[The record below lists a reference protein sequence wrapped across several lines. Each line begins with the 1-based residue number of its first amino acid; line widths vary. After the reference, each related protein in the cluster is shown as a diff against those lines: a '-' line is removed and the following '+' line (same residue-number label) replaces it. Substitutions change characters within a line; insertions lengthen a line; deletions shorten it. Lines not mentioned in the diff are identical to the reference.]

1 MTETIQ
7 IISNLI
13 SSLGFPIFCV
23 LALGWFLYQIYKNM
37 MKTLDTITDN
47 NKELVETNRELIKGM
62 DIKIDNIENKLDIYI
77 TKVDK

>member
-37 MKTLDTITDN
+37 MNTLDSITDN

>member
-23 LALGWFLYQIYKNM
+23 LALGWFLYQIYRNM
-37 MKTLDTITDN
+37 MNTLDSITEN

>member
-37 MKTLDTITDN
+37 MNTLDTITDN

>member
-37 MKTLDTITDN
+37 MNTLDTITDN

-62 DIKIDNIENKLDIYI
+62 DIKIDNIEK
-77 TKVDK
+77 

>member
-23 LALGWFLYQIYKNM
+23 LALGWFLYQIYRNM